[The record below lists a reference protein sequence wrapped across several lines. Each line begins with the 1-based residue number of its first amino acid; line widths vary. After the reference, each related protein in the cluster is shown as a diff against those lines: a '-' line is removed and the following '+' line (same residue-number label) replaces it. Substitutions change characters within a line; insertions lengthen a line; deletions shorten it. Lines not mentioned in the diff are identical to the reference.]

1 MTDDRYDAAVKVLT
15 ILTTHGIPPDVQEL
29 LVYGNPSQGIAP
41 GALSKAIAAL
51 AAPAATTMTI
61 QFSRCFAMP
70 NAETFSVKPIGDFVR
85 RYLADAKTSV
95 DPFAR
100 NRDWATYTNDINP
113 STSAQSHEDAET
125 FLGALFHRGI
135 IANLVMFDPPY
146 SPRQVSE
153 HYKAAGREVTGGD
166 TQNGRLYRR
175 VRNAIDRI
183 VPHGGVV
190 LSFGWQSVGMGIG
203 RGYELIET
211 MLVAHGGG
219 HNDTICIAE
228 RKAASV
234 TSHHRGSE
242 FRKAAPQHR
251 DSK

>member
-1 MTDDRYDAAVKVLT
+1 
-15 ILTTHGIPPDVQEL
+15 
-29 LVYGNPSQGIAP
+29 
-41 GALSKAIAAL
+41 
-51 AAPAATTMTI
+51 MTI

-70 NAETFSVKPIGDFVR
+70 NAATFSVKPIGDFVQ
-85 RYLADAKTSV
+85 RYLAGAKVSV

-113 STSAQSHEDAET
+113 STTARDHQDAEA
-125 FLGALFHRGI
+125 FLQGLCGHVVAD
-135 IANLVMFDPPY
+135 LVLFDPPY

-153 HYKAAGREVTGGD
+153 HYKAAGLVVTAED

-183 VPHGGVV
+183 VRPGGFV
-190 LSFGWQSVGMGIG
+190 LSFGWQSVGMGIN
-203 RGYELIET
+203 RGYDLIET

-228 RKAASV
+228 RKALPL
-234 TSHHRGSE
+234 E
-242 FRKAAPQHR
+242 DRK
-251 DSK
+251 